1 MLGEEGYQGT
11 GLPPATGISNIG
23 PYSCMYSTYTTIGII
38 QTNWNSNG
46 ILRTG
51 AAQKMLKTGGGL
63 ANRDA
68 AEGMQGSK
76 YLRRSTDPAYR
87 ALQIIHIRTVKP
99 MNYVVVPRIAES
111 TD

>member
-1 MLGEEGYQGT
+1 
-11 GLPPATGISNIG
+11 
-23 PYSCMYSTYTTIGII
+23 MYSANTTIGII
-38 QTNWNSNG
+38 QTNWNSDE

-51 AAQKMLKTGGGL
+51 AAQKMLKTGRGL

-68 AEGMQGSK
+68 AEGMQGRK

-87 ALQIIHIRTVKP
+87 ALQTVHIRTVKP